1 MSPIYDMDAVN
12 GAPDEVG
19 RQPGLYYAE
28 ISAAAGKVSTN
39 GKNMVN
45 LDIVEVNDRSRLCFD
60 RLMLEG
66 KPFALTMTKKK
77 LQALGVDVSKPLD
90 PMVLVGRRFWLS
102 LEWGEPNEKGRTYL
116 EPNFKAKDSAF
127 GYYPD
132 GERPGADESQASN
145 LFGPGSTLP
154 GADDVPFAILPFFFL
169 ASLFF

>member
-1 MSPIYDMDAVN
+1 MSPIYDMDAVS

-19 RQPGLYYAE
+19 RQPGVYYAE
-28 ISAAAGKVSTN
+28 ITGAVGKVSQN

-45 LDIVEVNDRSRLCFD
+45 LDIVEATDRRRICYD
-60 RLMLEG
+60 RLMLQG

-90 PMVLVGRRFWLS
+90 PDSLVGRRFWLAVN
-102 LEWGEPNEKGRTYL
+102 WGEPNDKGRVYL
-116 EPNFKAKDSAF
+116 EPDFKAPDSAF

-145 LFGPGSTLP
+145 LFGKNSTLP
-154 GADDVPFAILPFFFL
+154 SAEDVPFAILPFFFL